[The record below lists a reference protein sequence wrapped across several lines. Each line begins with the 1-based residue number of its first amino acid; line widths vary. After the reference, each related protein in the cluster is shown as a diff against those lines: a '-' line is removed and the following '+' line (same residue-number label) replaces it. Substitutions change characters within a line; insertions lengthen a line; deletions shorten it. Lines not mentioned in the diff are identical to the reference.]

1 MHAKLQTSRSE
12 IANLNIFSL
21 IHAKIRIQVNRWYEH
36 VLNYSNI
43 KKPVLKIRIPLP
55 LSEQKRLSMT
65 NVFITG
71 SIQFFS
77 QIRFG

>member
-36 VLNYSNI
+36 VLN
-43 KKPVLKIRIPLP
+43 
-55 LSEQKRLSMT
+55 
-65 NVFITG
+65 
-71 SIQFFS
+71 
-77 QIRFG
+77 